1 MKPFV
6 AFVVFI
12 LAIGLSAKSIASE
25 QVNKQPTAEV
35 CTPDKSE
42 NCAAH
47 GEQSKGESHGANHG
61 TEHGGG
67 HGEGADHHAE
77 LAKKM
82 NSLFPEKQKDPTH
95 VQRPDV
101 AKLVAPKFLDKVSG
115 TTAKLQWTAGTNAT
129 SYHLQV
135 ATDPNFKW
143 LVANELNVAGTSF
156 DVANL
161 EAGKRYFWRVASVNA
176 TNESMYTKSIFV
188 SSAFDTK

>member
-12 LAIGLSAKSIASE
+12 LAIGLSAKSIAAE
-25 QVNKQPTAEV
+25 TNKAPAPEV
-35 CTPDKSE
+35 CTPDKTE

-47 GEQSKGESHGANHG
+47 GEQSKGESHGASHG
-61 TEHGGG
+61 TPEHGGQAHGGG
-67 HGEGADHHAE
+67 HNE
-77 LAKKM
+77 LSTKM

-95 VQRPDV
+95 VQRPEV

-115 TTAKLQWTAGTNAT
+115 TTAKLQWSAGPHAT
-129 SYHLQV
+129 TYHVQV

-143 LVANELNVAGTSF
+143 LVANELNVAGTSY
-156 DVANL
+156 DLANL

-176 TNESMYTKSIFV
+176 ENESMYTKSLFV